1 MDRVAQWILGA
12 EAVLAILALLAVLV
26 LAIRRIRMRNTEK
39 LNIETTIS

>member
-26 LAIRRIRMRNTEK
+26 LAIRRIRLRNKE
-39 LNIETTIS
+39 EFEHRDH